1 VSDAVAIQQ
10 TSFPTTTVLADGTRV
25 LIRPLV
31 PQDKGDLLRGFDRLS
46 VRSRRFR
53 FFTSLRRLTPRQLQ
67 LLTEVDQRD
76 HVALGVRDL
85 SRQDQPGIAIGRLI
99 RLDGEPEVAEF
110 AVTVIDE
117 YQGRGLGSLL
127 IGMLLGMARE
137 RGVRTLRGYLL
148 EDNLAMIRILG
159 KLGARMSRDSGNVL
173 RAELAVGPA
182 PAVITTLTDDPN
194 SG

>member
-148 EDNLAMIRILG
+148 EDNLAI
-159 KLGARMSRDSGNVL
+159 
-173 RAELAVGPA
+173 GPA

-194 SG
+194 SA